1 MERGSAVE
9 VSSNSSNAASRTLI
23 QVSKVTKQYRMGD
36 VEVHALRGV
45 SFNINKGG
53 IVALMGPSG
62 SGKSTLLNLI
72 GALDIPTGG
81 SLLVRDMDLAKLN
94 RDEQSTF
101 RNATIGFVF
110 QNFNLVPVLTTI
122 ENVMLPAQL
131 GRQQLGESLQER
143 AKVLLE
149 KVGLGKQIHQRVNR
163 LSGGQMQR
171 VAIARALINKPPIIL
186 ADEPTANLD
195 HDTADTVLTVLK
207 DLCSSEGAT
216 VVVATHDSHVL
227 SYCHRIIRL
236 MDGKLLSDDIKE

>member
-1 MERGSAVE
+1 VE
-9 VSSNSSNAASRTLI
+9 VSINISDTASRALI

-36 VEVHALRGV
+36 VEVQALRGV

-72 GALDIPTGG
+72 GALDVPTGG

-131 GRQQLGESLQER
+131 GRQQLGESLQDR

>member
-1 MERGSAVE
+1 ME
-9 VSSNSSNAASRTLI
+9 VSIDRTAADHRALI
-23 QVSKVTKQYRMGD
+23 QITQVTKQYRMGD

-72 GALDIPTGG
+72 GALDIPSAGAVI
-81 SLLVRDMDLAKLN
+81 VRDMDLSKLE

-110 QNFNLVPVLTTI
+110 QNFNLIPVLTTI

-131 GRQQLGESLQER
+131 GRQPLGESLADR
-143 AKVLLE
+143 ARVLLE

-195 HDTADTVLTVLK
+195 HDTSDTVLTVLK
-207 DLCSSEGAT
+207 ELCLSEGAT
-216 VVVATHDSHVL
+216 VVVATHDNHVL
-227 SYCHRIIRL
+227 SYCHRVIRL
-236 MDGKLLSDDIKE
+236 IDGKLLSDEIRDEPVN

>member
-1 MERGSAVE
+1 ME
-9 VSSNSSNAASRTLI
+9 VSINRSDTAPRALI

-45 SFNINKGG
+45 SFNIDKGG
-53 IVALMGPSG
+53 IIALMGPSG

-72 GALDIPTGG
+72 GALDVPTGG
-81 SLLVRDMDLAKLN
+81 SLFVRDMDLAKLN

-101 RNATIGFVF
+101 RNTTIGFVF

-207 DLCSSEGAT
+207 ELCSSEGAT
-216 VVVATHDSHVL
+216 VVVATHDNHVL

>member
-1 MERGSAVE
+1 ME
-9 VSSNSSNAASRTLI
+9 VSINISDTASRALI

-36 VEVHALRGV
+36 VEVQALRGV

-72 GALDIPTGG
+72 GALDVPTGG

-207 DLCSSEGAT
+207 ELCSSEGAT

>member
-1 MERGSAVE
+1 ME
-9 VSSNSSNAASRTLI
+9 VSINISDTASRALI

-36 VEVHALRGV
+36 VEVQALRGV

-72 GALDIPTGG
+72 GALDVPTGG

-131 GRQQLGESLQER
+131 GRQQLGESLQDR

>member
-1 MERGSAVE
+1 
-9 VSSNSSNAASRTLI
+9 
-23 QVSKVTKQYRMGD
+23 MGD
-36 VEVHALRGV
+36 VEVQALRGV

-72 GALDIPTGG
+72 GALDVPTGG

-131 GRQQLGESLQER
+131 GRQQLGESLQDR

-195 HDTADTVLTVLK
+195 HDTAETVLTVLK

>member
-1 MERGSAVE
+1 ME

>member
-1 MERGSAVE
+1 VE
-9 VSSNSSNAASRTLI
+9 VSINRSDTAPRALI

-36 VEVHALRGV
+36 VEVQALRGV
-45 SFNINKGG
+45 SFNIEKGG

-72 GALDIPTGG
+72 GALDVPTGG

-207 DLCSSEGAT
+207 ELCSSEGAT

-227 SYCHRIIRL
+227 TYCHRIIRL
-236 MDGKLLSDDIKE
+236 IDGKLLSDEIKEN

>member
-1 MERGSAVE
+1 ME
-9 VSSNSSNAASRTLI
+9 VSINRSDTAPRALI

-45 SFNINKGG
+45 SFNIDKGG
-53 IVALMGPSG
+53 IIALMGPSG

-72 GALDIPTGG
+72 GALDVPTGG
-81 SLLVRDMDLAKLN
+81 SLFVRDMDLAKLN

-101 RNATIGFVF
+101 RNTTIGFVF

-131 GRQQLGESLQER
+131 GRQHLGESLHER

-207 DLCSSEGAT
+207 ELCSSEGAT

>member
-1 MERGSAVE
+1 VE
-9 VSSNSSNAASRTLI
+9 VSINRSDTAHRALI

-36 VEVHALRGV
+36 VEVQALRGV
-45 SFNINKGG
+45 SFNIEKGG

-72 GALDIPTGG
+72 GALDVPTGG

-207 DLCSSEGAT
+207 ELCSSEGAT
-216 VVVATHDSHVL
+216 VVIATHDSHVL
-227 SYCHRIIRL
+227 TYCHRIIRL
-236 MDGKLLSDDIKE
+236 IDGKLLSDEIKEN

>member
-1 MERGSAVE
+1 ME
-9 VSSNSSNAASRTLI
+9 ASIDRHAGEQKPLI
-23 QVSKVTKQYRMGD
+23 QITQVTKQYRMGD

-45 SFNINKGG
+45 SFNINRGG

-72 GALDIPTGG
+72 GALDIPTAG
-81 SLLVRDMDLAKLN
+81 SVIVRDMDLARLD

-110 QNFNLVPVLTTI
+110 QNFNLVPVLTTL

-131 GRQQLGESLQER
+131 GRQAAGSESLSER
-143 AKVLLE
+143 ARNLLE

-171 VAIARALINKPPIIL
+171 VAIARALMNRPPIIL

-195 HDTADTVLTVLK
+195 HDTSDTVLTVLK
-207 DLCSSEGAT
+207 ELCLSEGAT
-216 VVVATHDSHVL
+216 VVIATHDNHVL

-236 MDGKLLSDDIKE
+236 MDGKLLSDEIKESTGST

>member
-1 MERGSAVE
+1 ME
-9 VSSNSSNAASRTLI
+9 VSINRTDAANRALI

-36 VEVHALRGV
+36 VEVQALRGV

-72 GALDIPTGG
+72 GALDVPTGG

-101 RNATIGFVF
+101 RNTTIGFVF

-207 DLCSSEGAT
+207 ELCSSEGAT

-227 SYCHRIIRL
+227 TYCHRIIRL

>member
-1 MERGSAVE
+1 
-9 VSSNSSNAASRTLI
+9 
-23 QVSKVTKQYRMGD
+23 MGD
-36 VEVHALRGV
+36 VEVQALRGV

-72 GALDIPTGG
+72 GALDVPTGG

-207 DLCSSEGAT
+207 ELCSSEGAT

>member
-1 MERGSAVE
+1 ME
-9 VSSNSSNAASRTLI
+9 VSINRSDTAPRALI

-36 VEVHALRGV
+36 VEVQALRDV
-45 SFNINKGG
+45 SFNIDKGG

-81 SLLVRDMDLAKLN
+81 SLYVRDMELAKLN
-94 RDEQSTF
+94 RDEQATF

-110 QNFNLVPVLTTI
+110 QNFNLIPVLTTI

-131 GRQQLGESLQER
+131 GRRQLGESLQER

-236 MDGKLLSDDIKE
+236 MDGKLLSDEIRE

>member
-1 MERGSAVE
+1 ME
-9 VSSNSSNAASRTLI
+9 VSINRSDTAHRALI

-36 VEVHALRGV
+36 VEVQALRGV
-45 SFNINKGG
+45 SFNIEKGG

-72 GALDIPTGG
+72 GALDVPTGG

-207 DLCSSEGAT
+207 ELCSSEGAT
-216 VVVATHDSHVL
+216 VVIATHDSHVL
-227 SYCHRIIRL
+227 TYCHRIIRL
-236 MDGKLLSDDIKE
+236 IDGKLLSDEIKEN

>member
-1 MERGSAVE
+1 VE
-9 VSSNSSNAASRTLI
+9 VSINISDTASRALI

-36 VEVHALRGV
+36 VEVQALRGV

-72 GALDIPTGG
+72 GALDVPTGG

-143 AKVLLE
+143 AKALLE

>member
-1 MERGSAVE
+1 ME
-9 VSSNSSNAASRTLI
+9 VSINRSDTAPRALI

-36 VEVHALRGV
+36 VEVQALRGV
-45 SFNINKGG
+45 SFNIEKGG

-72 GALDIPTGG
+72 GALDVPTGG

-207 DLCSSEGAT
+207 ELCSSEGAT
-216 VVVATHDSHVL
+216 VVVATHDGHVL
-227 SYCHRIIRL
+227 TYCHRIIRL
-236 MDGKLLSDDIKE
+236 IDGKLLSDEIKD